1 MITTNKL
8 PLMKRVRYKV
18 IMKHDPHNKR
28 YGSLVIM
35 NTMSL
40 TGLREKFG
48 LIDIEYNNMFK
59 SVYAKRREQLRIG
72 NKNVVKNR
80 LDQRQA
86 YYASIETELPF
97 VTGINE
103 GKLAQGFNLLFFLDY
118 ANMLFVE
125 NTTSIT
131 KLKKP
136 AMYWNYIERYMAEI
150 PKVYKDRTMIIYVD
164 EFSNTMVEDLAGRN
178 DGNLNPIAY
187 LYLLMKR
194 DPVEF
199 YKIGDMDIILTTS
212 NGNIM
217 RINPEQCKKQ
227 YASDKKTYNKSKYK
241 HR

>member
-80 LDQRQA
+80 
-86 YYASIETELPF
+86 
-97 VTGINE
+97 
-103 GKLAQGFNLLFFLDY
+103 
-118 ANMLFVE
+118 
-125 NTTSIT
+125 
-131 KLKKP
+131 
-136 AMYWNYIERYMAEI
+136 
-150 PKVYKDRTMIIYVD
+150 
-164 EFSNTMVEDLAGRN
+164 
-178 DGNLNPIAY
+178 
-187 LYLLMKR
+187 
-194 DPVEF
+194 
-199 YKIGDMDIILTTS
+199 
-212 NGNIM
+212 
-217 RINPEQCKKQ
+217 
-227 YASDKKTYNKSKYK
+227 
-241 HR
+241 